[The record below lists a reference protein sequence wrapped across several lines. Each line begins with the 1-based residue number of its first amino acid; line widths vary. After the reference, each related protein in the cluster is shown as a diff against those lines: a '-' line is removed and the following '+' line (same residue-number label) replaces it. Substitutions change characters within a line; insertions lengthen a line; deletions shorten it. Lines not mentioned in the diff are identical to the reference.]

1 MMDGKRK
8 RIVRIDALLG
18 ELFEK
23 RNWRQN
29 LARNRI
35 FEFWNEAVGKD
46 IAAHAQ
52 PKLLRGKVLWLD
64 VTDSIWMQQLHFQ
77 KEDLRRVINQRIPGE
92 EEIDDI
98 RFNLVNDLKPALP
111 APGIP
116 DRRSPPPAPPPPDQD
131 KLAEFEKMISAI
143 GDEGVRN
150 SFRTIWLAQQ
160 GRK

>member
-1 MMDGKRK
+1 MAGAKK
-8 RIVRIDALLG
+8 KIVRIDALLG
-18 ELFEK
+18 EMFET

-35 FEFWNEAVGKD
+35 FEFWNEAVGND

-52 PKLLRGKVLWLD
+52 PKLLRGKVLWVD
-64 VTDSIWMQQLHFQ
+64 VTDSIWMQQLYFQ
-77 KEDLRRVINQRIPGE
+77 KEHLREVLNDRIPGE

-98 RFNLVNDLKPALP
+98 RFNLVANLKPARP
-111 APGIP
+111 APKIDLEISAP
-116 DRRSPPPAPPPPDQD
+116 ARPAPDPA
-131 KLAEFEKMISAI
+131 KLAEFEKLVSTI

-150 SFRTIWLAQQ
+150 SFRTLWLAGQ